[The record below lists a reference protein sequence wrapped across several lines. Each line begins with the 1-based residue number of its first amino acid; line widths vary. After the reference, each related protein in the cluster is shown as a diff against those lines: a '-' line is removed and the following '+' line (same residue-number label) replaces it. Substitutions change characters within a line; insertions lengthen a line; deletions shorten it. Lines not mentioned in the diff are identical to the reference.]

1 MQKNIQPLYTLPSQV
16 PIAAADMPTIITS
29 STKRSKKVKESKRRQ
44 VKNACINCQKACKKC
59 DEGRACQ
66 RCIKLGIESTCVDS
80 PRKERLRGVKRGP
93 YKKRQPKN
101 VTNAANQLQ
110 SNDQDKP
117 FYFDQDFKWLDN
129 TQIVN
134 QQQYQQPQ
142 PFKYEQNSQQFN
154 QIQYT
159 TYQGQQYESQPQQES
174 ACFSTDLTIGND
186 SYTTP
191 YYSSSPIDQQFYQ
204 QSSVNST
211 PSPLTNSVADHY
223 ASPVSS
229 SFSISPASSNMPLPQ
244 DVLQSMIAINDLI
257 PADMDALTKQED
269 LDFDGMMMMP
279 LLDTPILNWST
290 TPTSNTFNFAA
301 PNLAQPVYHQ
311 YQQQED
317 YIPQPTQYIPF
328 C

>member
-1 MQKNIQPLYTLPSQV
+1 MQKNIQPLYPLPNQV
-16 PIAAADMPTIITS
+16 PITSADLPTTIPP

-93 YKKRQPKN
+93 YKKRQPKH
-101 VTNAANQLQ
+101 VTNAANQIQ

-129 TQIVN
+129 TQMVN
-134 QQQYQQPQ
+134 QQPEHLEYQ
-142 PFKYEQNSQQFN
+142 QNSQQFN
-154 QIQYT
+154 QIQYS
-159 TYQGQQYESQPQQES
+159 TYQGQQYECQPQQES
-174 ACFSTDLTIGND
+174 ACFSMDINIGND

-204 QSSVNST
+204 QPSLNST
-211 PSPLTNSVADHY
+211 PSPLTNSVADHD
-223 ASPVSS
+223 ASPISS
-229 SFSISPASSNMPLPQ
+229 SFSISPASSNIPMPQ
-244 DVLQSMIAINDLI
+244 DVLQSMIAMNDLI
-257 PADMDALTKQED
+257 PADVDALIKQED

-290 TPTSNTFNFAA
+290 TPASNAFTFAT
-301 PNLAQPVYHQ
+301 PNLVQPVHHQ
-311 YQQQED
+311 YQQQEE
-317 YIPQPTQYIPF
+317 YIPQHTQYIPF